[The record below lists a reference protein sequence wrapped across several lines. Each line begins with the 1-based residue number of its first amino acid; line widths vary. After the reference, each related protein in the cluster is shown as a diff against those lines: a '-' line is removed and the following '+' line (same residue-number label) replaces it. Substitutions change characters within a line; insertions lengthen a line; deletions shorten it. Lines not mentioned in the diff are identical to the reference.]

1 MRSDFVERDIL
12 GHVLFALTP
21 VNMLVC
27 RVCLE
32 TGLRVDDVL
41 SIKSENLKKSSFT
54 VTEKK
59 TGKKKRVRLS
69 ESLKKELRGVAGSVY
84 IFEHRTDPAK
94 HRTRQ
99 AVFSD
104 MKRSAKLFRLRDNI
118 TPHTLRK
125 AYAVELMRK
134 YGDIRKVAQALNHDE
149 NHPSTTII
157 YALAD
162 ILSNGCDYKKKKR

>member
-21 VNMLVC
+21 VNCLVC
-27 RVCLE
+27 RLCLE
-32 TGLRVDDVL
+32 TGLRVDDAL
-41 SIKSENLKKSSFT
+41 SIKTADLKKSAFT
-54 VTEKK
+54 ITEQK

-69 ESLKKELRGVAGSVY
+69 QSLKKELQSVSGSVY
-84 IFEHRTDPAK
+84 VFEHRTDPAK

-99 AVFSD
+99 AVFYD
-104 MKRSAKLFRLRDNI
+104 MKRAVKLFRLRDNI
-118 TPHTLRK
+118 TPHSLRK

-134 YGDIRKVAQALNHDE
+134 YGDIRKVAEALNHDE
-149 NHPSTTII
+149 KHPNTTII

-162 ILSNGCDYKKKKR
+162 ILTNGCDYKKKR

>member
-1 MRSDFVERDIL
+1 MRSDFVELDIL

-21 VNMLVC
+21 INNLVC

-41 SIKSENLKKSSFT
+41 SIKSENLKKKMFT
-54 VTEKK
+54 VTEQK

-69 ESLKKELRGVAGSVY
+69 EGLKKELRSVAGSVY

-99 AVFSD
+99 AVFYD
-104 MKRSAKLFRLRDNI
+104 MKRAVKLFRLRDNI
-118 TPHTLRK
+118 TPHSLRK

-134 YGDIRKVAQALNHDE
+134 YGDIRKVAEALNHDA
-149 NHPSTTII
+149 NHPNTTII

-162 ILSNGCDYKKKKR
+162 ILTNGCDYKKKR